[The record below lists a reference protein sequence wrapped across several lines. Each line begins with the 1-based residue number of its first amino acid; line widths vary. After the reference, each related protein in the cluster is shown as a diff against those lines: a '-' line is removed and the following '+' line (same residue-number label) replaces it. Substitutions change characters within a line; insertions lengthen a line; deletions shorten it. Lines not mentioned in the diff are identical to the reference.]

1 MKEVNIE
8 KLEFPYNVRK
18 RQGMYGSS
26 GENADILFREIVDN
40 AVDLVMKNRISIDIE
55 SYTNMD
61 GWNAVIDNG
70 FGMPLYLD
78 KDYPDKDR
86 PITIDMLSKINIGS
100 NFNQTEYSAG
110 LNGTGSKLTNA
121 LSDYFYAI
129 VNAGKKDKK
138 TLPKFIQQGIDT
150 DEPYFVIK
158 FEKGILKY
166 TRMVSFDDLKMIFN
180 NDADSAGITPKILE
194 SIEKLGK
201 NFGTAVVF
209 KPDATLLDTVKV
221 AYHAYPFK
229 LIKSLFQYDKDFS
242 DVQVSFKLNGK
253 EVEPYSL
260 ESFLRDKDFIDN
272 KIITRAVSVK
282 TEENHPIK
290 FIYQA
295 AYSKEGFDSMTSGSV
310 NLLET
315 KQGVHINLV
324 QQAIGEAF
332 SQYNSLIKPADAR
345 LGLRLF
351 VLNLAIKPL
360 FNSQDKTKLS
370 KYEDKGSTQVEI
382 LKALSKDF
390 LKFMKENQ
398 PYFDLLCER
407 IIEYKKATSKLSNIE
422 LLKSHIVMGDDSDS
436 KRTKAGQMSKV
447 FGCTTRDYDKAEL
460 YIVEGLSAGGNLIA
474 RRNTKYQA
482 ILPIRGKLK
491 NTSGMEDT
499 DLVSNAEVLA
509 IINTI
514 GVGAGAIVDVSK
526 ARYGKVIIATD
537 ADSDGCL
544 TGDTLIR
551 LASGES
557 VKISSLAN
565 RDSFDVLSY
574 SKDGKKTIGKGHSAR
589 ITKMVNHV
597 YTIVL
602 DDKRVVTCTDNHPF
616 LLSNGTFVRAD
627 ELKEYDLLMPVADD
641 KPISI
646 SRISV
651 NYLPKPIEV
660 WDITVEEHHN
670 FALSSGVFVHNS
682 HIQNL
687 VAGLFYMHLPELI
700 KAGKLYVLETPYY
713 EWHHD
718 KKVEFFYYDEKDKID
733 FNKGRVFKLKGLGS
747 SDPDVAEKYM
757 LDANHRRLVQIVY
770 DPERELEIRE
780 ASRLL
785 YSSDARRELMYE
797 RGVFLAG
804 NIK

>member
-1 MKEVNIE
+1 MKTHENVE
-8 KLEFPYNVRK
+8 KLEFPWIVLK
-18 RQGMYGSS
+18 RPGLYGHDCLTP
-26 GENADILFREIVDN
+26 NLLFRELADNTVDLSIKTRKSVSVSAIINKQDWHMIVDN
-40 AVDLVMKNRISIDIE
+40 A
-55 SYTNMD
+55 
-61 GWNAVIDNG
+61 G
-70 FGMPLYLD
+70 GMPLYLD
-78 KDYPDKDR
+78 KDYPVEDDR
-86 PITIDMLSKINIGS
+86 PITIDLLSKLNVGT
-100 NFNQTEYSAG
+100 NFSKTSYSLGMHG
-110 LNGTGSKLTNA
+110 LGGKITVACSSTYLM
-121 LSDYFYAI
+121 F
-129 VNAGKKDKK
+129 VNAAKQKDAN
-138 TLPKFIQQGIDT
+138 LPKFIKQGLSEGKPIIA
-150 DEPYFVIK
+150 FK
-158 FEKGILKY
+158 FHKGILDSQ
-166 TRMVSFDDLKMIFN
+166 TMMTVDDVKNYSDFPKN
-180 NDADSAGITPKILE
+180 NEIIAFLDELDDT
-194 SIEKLGK
+194 
-201 NFGTAVVF
+201 FGTLIAF
-209 KPDATLLDTVKV
+209 TPIPEMHDSMSIS
-221 AYHAYPFK
+221 YHGYPIK
-229 LIKSLFQYDKDFS
+229 LMKGLFQYDKELS
-242 DVQVSFKLNGK
+242 DIVVDFKLNGK
-253 EVEPYSL
+253 ELDAYSFQNTFNEDTVEGKVFSC
-260 ESFLRDKDFIDN
+260 
-272 KIITRAVSVK
+272 AVSVP
-282 TEENHPIK
+282 TEEPLPLK
-290 FIYQA
+290 FIFQVGW
-295 AYSKEGFDSMTSGSV
+295 SKDKWNFDSDGSV
-310 NLLET
+310 NLLKT
-315 KQGVHINLV
+315 PNGKHINTVLSG
-324 QQAIGEAF
+324 ISNAF
-332 SQYNSLIKPADAR
+332 SKYNNMIKQQDSR
-345 LGLRLF
+345 LGMRLF
-351 VLNLAIKPL
+351 VLNFAIEPL

-370 KYEDKGSTQVEI
+370 RWEDRGYNETEVIKSI
-382 LKALSKDF
+382 SSAF
-390 LKFMKENQ
+390 LKLMKENQ

-551 LASGES
+551 LSSGES

-565 RDSFDVLSY
+565 KESFDVLSY

-589 ITKMVNHV
+589 ITKTVNHV
-597 YTIVL
+597 YTIAL
-602 DDKRVVTCTDNHPF
+602 DNKQVVNCTDNHPF
-616 LLSNGTFVRAD
+616 LLANGTFVRAD
-627 ELKEYDLLMPVADD
+627 ELKECDLLMPVADG

-646 SRISV
+646 SRISIS
-651 NYLPKPIEV
+651 YLPEPIDV

-687 VAGLFYMHLPELI
+687 VAGLFYMHLPALI

-733 FNKGRVFKLKGLGS
+733 FNKGRVFKLKGVGS

-757 LDANHRRLVQIVY
+757 LDANHRRIVQIVY
-770 DPERELEIRE
+770 DPERE
-780 ASRLL
+780 
-785 YSSDARRELMYE
+785 
-797 RGVFLAG
+797 
-804 NIK
+804 